1 MSSSS
6 QAVLPPGPVMVDVQ
20 GMVLTDQERE
30 RLRHPPVGGMVL
42 FSPNFEDRAQPTAR
56 CQSIRDARDEPLL
69 IAVHHEGGRV
79 QRVPEDGFTTLPAM
93 SQLAQLW
100 TRAAVK

>member
-30 RLRHPPVGGMVL
+30 RLRHPLLRGQTRRGSL
-42 FSPNFEDRAQPTAR
+42 AHERAELRIHHFADRGYPG
-56 CQSIRDARDEPLL
+56 QSAKPRDIVALRL
-69 IAVHHEGGRV
+69 
-79 QRVPEDGFTTLPAM
+79 EDGTNDI
-93 SQLAQLW
+93 
-100 TRAAVK
+100 AARL